1 MNHLCTY
8 FFTLCWINITVKQKY
23 LKMLSLINIPALKKL
38 EFKLNLKTVAWC
50 SRNPVDFPTSHKFD
64 FFKINSI
71 L

>member
-1 MNHLCTY
+1 
-8 FFTLCWINITVKQKY
+8 
-23 LKMLSLINIPALKKL
+23 MLSLINIPALKKL